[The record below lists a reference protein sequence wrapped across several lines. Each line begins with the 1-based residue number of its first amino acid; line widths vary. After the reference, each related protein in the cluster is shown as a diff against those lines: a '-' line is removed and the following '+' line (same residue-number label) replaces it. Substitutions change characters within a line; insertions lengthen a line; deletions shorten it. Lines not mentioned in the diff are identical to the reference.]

1 MLDFIKDAF
10 LLSIF
15 DSQYTLHNR
24 FCLIYFK
31 FLNLSPESKNMKDLK
46 SSFSH
51 LYNTYI
57 NELYSYGKAL
67 GMGNE
72 DLEDAIHDVFLHII
86 DRQKQ
91 SQLNIDNIKFYLF
104 RCLKNRMISDRRKSK
119 NLENVENIDDYS
131 FSIKVT
137 SLDALIEEE
146 EKTQLSKRIENILLC
161 LTNRQREAIY
171 LRYMQELSYEEI
183 SVLLEITEKGSRKLM
198 SRAIEKIRDEQIP
211 LLLFLSFLIK

>member
-1 MLDFIKDAF
+1 
-10 LLSIF
+10 
-15 DSQYTLHNR
+15 
-24 FCLIYFK
+24 
-31 FLNLSPESKNMKDLK
+31 MKDLK

-72 DLEDAIHDVFLHII
+72 DLEDAIHDVFLHMI
-86 DRQKQ
+86 DRQMQ

-119 NLENVENIDDYS
+119 DLENVDNVDDYS

-146 EKTQLSKRIENILLC
+146 EKTQLTKRIETILLC

-183 SVLLEITEKGSRKLM
+183 AVLLEITEKGTRKLM

>member
-1 MLDFIKDAF
+1 
-10 LLSIF
+10 
-15 DSQYTLHNR
+15 
-24 FCLIYFK
+24 
-31 FLNLSPESKNMKDLK
+31 MKDPK
-46 SSFSH
+46 SSFSQ
-51 LYNTYI
+51 LYKVYN

-91 SQLNIDNIKFYLF
+91 LQLDFINIKFYFF
-104 RCLKNRMISDRRKSK
+104 RCLRNRMISDRRKTK
-119 NLENVENIDDYS
+119 DVENVDLIDDYS

-137 SLDALIEEE
+137 SLDALIEVE
-146 EKTQLSKRIENILLC
+146 EKEMLANRIETIMLV

-171 LRYMQELSYEEI
+171 LRYMQELSYEDI
-183 SVLLEITEKGSRKLM
+183 ASMLDITEKGARKLV
-198 SRAIEKIRDEQIP
+198 SRAIEKIREEQIP

>member
-1 MLDFIKDAF
+1 
-10 LLSIF
+10 
-15 DSQYTLHNR
+15 
-24 FCLIYFK
+24 
-31 FLNLSPESKNMKDLK
+31 MKDPK

-51 LYNTYI
+51 LYNAHI

-91 SQLNIDNIKFYLF
+91 LELDTSNMKFYFF
-104 RCLKNRMISDRRKSK
+104 RCLRNRMISDRRKSK
-119 NLENVENIDDYS
+119 DLENVDQVDDYG

-137 SLDALIEEE
+137 SLDFLIEKE
-146 EKTQLSKRIENILLC
+146 EKELLSNRIENILQS

-171 LRYMQELSYEEI
+171 LRFMQELSYDEI
-183 SVLLEITEKGSRKLM
+183 STMLDITEKGARKLV
-198 SRAIEKIRDEQIP
+198 SRAIEKIREEQIP